1 MRLTAYSTLRPAWWA
16 RGAGLGWVEGMRSV
30 AITVT
35 ASSLL
40 LTACAAAPSAL
51 ASPTP
56 SAATS
61 LTATSLTPSAATR
74 DVPIPDTP
82 AGRQLSWLMSVI
94 PDAPLPE
101 QQLTEHFSALM
112 LAAIPPDQLNAS
124 LAGAKDLRLVKVIHS
139 ADTVLV
145 TEVTTGGRTLWMEL
159 TVDAEGKISGLR
171 LTPPVTP
178 KPTPT
183 SWKEID
189 ERVRKVAPR
198 VGFLAAEITRD
209 GRCVPVR
216 SLASR
221 TPRPLGSM
229 FKLYVLAAVA
239 EKIPNWDTKLTIKP
253 SLKSLPS
260 GELQDRP
267 DNSKVS
273 VLEATKL
280 MIAISDNTATDLLM
294 HKVGR
299 KTVEAYQSRNAPLL
313 TTREL
318 FALKGAAY
326 PEHAKRYLSLGEK
339 QRRAYLDKVVAKI
352 PLREIRPWTAPREL
366 DTIEWFGSPAD
377 VCAAHAKLR
386 GLGDKRVGQV
396 MSQTDAGLGL
406 DAKKWRPA
414 WFKGGS
420 EAGLVA
426 LGHSATTKDGRT
438 FFVTTMASDTAAP
451 LDEGNA
457 GTEMLALAR
466 GAFTLMSER

>member
-1 MRLTAYSTLRPAWWA
+1 
-16 RGAGLGWVEGMRSV
+16 MRSV
-30 AITVT
+30 AVSVT

-56 SAATS
+56 SAATPF
-61 LTATSLTPSAATR
+61 TATSVTATAFTPSAATR

-82 AGRQLSWLMSVI
+82 AGRQLSWLMSVL
-94 PDAPLPE
+94 PDAPVPE
-101 QQLTEHFSALM
+101 PQLVEHFSALM
-112 LAAIPPDQLNAS
+112 LAAIPPAQLNAS
-124 LAGAKDLRLVKVIHS
+124 LVSAKDLRLLKIIHS
-139 ADTVLV
+139 ADRALV
-145 TEVTTGGRTLWMEL
+145 TEVTTGGKTLWMEL

-198 VGFLAAEITRD
+198 VSFMAAEITRD

-216 SLASR
+216 ALAPR
-221 TPRPLGSM
+221 TARPMGSM
-229 FKLYVLAAVA
+229 FKLHVLEAVA
-239 EKIPNWDTKLTIKP
+239 KRIPNWDAKLTIKP

-267 DNSKVS
+267 DNSEVT
-273 VLEATKL
+273 VREAAML
-280 MIAISDNTATDLLM
+280 MIGISDNTASDLLI

-299 KTVEAYQSRNAPLL
+299 KAVEATQSRNVPFL
-313 TTREL
+313 TTREM
-318 FALKGAAY
+318 FALKGTAY

-339 QRRAYLDKVVAKI
+339 QRRAYLDKVVARI
-352 PLREIRPWTAPREL
+352 PLGEIKPWISPREL
-366 DTIEWFGSPAD
+366 DTIEWFGTPAD
-377 VCAAHAKLR
+377 VCAAHARLR
-386 GLGDKRVGQV
+386 VLDDKRVGRV
-396 MSQTDAGLGL
+396 MSQSDAGLGL

-420 EAGLVA
+420 EAGVVA

-438 FFVTTMASDTAAP
+438 FFVTTMASDTKAP
-451 LDEGNA
+451 LDEGNVA
-457 GTEMLALAR
+457 TEALALAK
-466 GAFTLMSER
+466 GAFELMGKG

>member
-1 MRLTAYSTLRPAWWA
+1 
-16 RGAGLGWVEGMRSV
+16 MRSV

-51 ASPTP
+51 ASATP
-56 SAATS
+56 SAA
-61 LTATSLTPSAATR
+61 PVSASAVAR

-82 AGRQLSWLMSVI
+82 AGRQLSWLMSAV
-94 PDAPLPE
+94 PDAPIPE

-112 LAAIPPDQLNAS
+112 LSALPPAELNAV
-124 LAGAKDLRLVKVIHS
+124 LVGTKDLRLIKILYAV
-139 ADTVLV
+139 DTAI
-145 TEVTTGGRTLWMEL
+145 TAEVTTGGRTLWMEL

-171 LTPPVTP
+171 MTPPVTP

-183 SWKEID
+183 TWKEID
-189 ERVRKVAPR
+189 ERVRKAAPR

-216 SLASR
+216 SLAPR

-239 EKIPNWDTKLTIKP
+239 KKIPNWDTKLTIKP

-273 VLEATKL
+273 VLEAAKL
-280 MIAISDNTATDLLM
+280 MIGISDNTATDLLM

-326 PEHAKRYLSLGEK
+326 PEHARRYLSLGEK
-339 QRRAYLDKVVAKI
+339 QRRAYLDRVVAKI
-352 PLREIRPWTAPREL
+352 PLSEIKPWVSPREL
-366 DTIEWFGSPAD
+366 DTIEWFGTPGE
-377 VCAAHAKLR
+377 VCAAHARLR
-386 GLGDKRVGQV
+386 VLGDRRVGEV
-396 MSQTDAGLGL
+396 MSQSDAGLGL

-420 EAGLVA
+420 EAGVLA

-438 FFVTTMASDTAAP
+438 FFVTTMASDTKAP
-451 LDEGNA
+451 LDEGNVA
-457 GTEMLALAR
+457 TEALALAK
-466 GAFTLMSER
+466 GAFELMAKG